1 MKSVKVYLAIASVV
15 GVTNAQTLLD
25 LRSQVKNVHFSRAAA
40 TKPFKSGAALP
51 ATCSIGEEFFDTSAA
66 PGNNWYAC
74 TATNVWTQ
82 QGGGVINGDVSGPA
96 SAATVTAIQGKPISS
111 TAPND
116 GAVLRWSGADAQ
128 WAPVVDTGAVVTST
142 QLRDL
147 SANVD
152 DPNTLSIGSGTWGAG
167 TSTFNIPGV
176 TANIRSID
184 VTGATN
190 ATPIVLSVGSTNG
203 LHNGD
208 SITVA
213 GVQGNPAANGTWS
226 IIVYNATQ
234 IELQGSAGS
243 GAYTG
248 GGKIAGTGS
257 GTAYIYANE
266 SGSITIEH
274 SSSAALVLSCTGKC
288 ITNQVIAPSF
298 AASSSPVAVAT
309 ISNGVWASVE
319 DRRRFMSSIN
329 IVAGL
334 GIAVDRNGGQAS
346 IAIDSSVP
354 RLGGTNV
361 WLSDNSFTAATRT
374 APCRTGNGA
383 PAAQRGT
390 TGDCYFQSD
399 AAPGQNL
406 WFATTTGTPAN
417 WTQPQAIVGPTGV
430 SAGVYRNATLT
441 ISADGRI
448 SNASAG
454 VGAGSGMLDWQ
465 KRRTDQV
472 VNTTS
477 DTTLFTTSIPART
490 IQAGR
495 CVRISSQFQQ
505 QYSAAP
511 YDYKLWIGSTS
522 ITVAGASTTQ
532 TVLSGN
538 FLVCNDPASTNSQQ
552 ITSKVDWAT
561 TSSTGTIIRTA
572 AEDTTAPLVFK
583 VTARAVSGTPN
594 NVTPWGWLVEL
605 VQ

>member
-1 MKSVKVYLAIASVV
+1 MKSVKIFLAIASVV
-15 GVTNAQTLLD
+15 GGMNAQTLLD
-25 LRSQVKNVHFSRAAA
+25 LRSQVKNVDFSRAAA
-40 TKPFKSGAALP
+40 TKPFKSGPALP
-51 ATCSIGEEFFDTSAA
+51 ATCSIGEAFFDTSAT

-74 TATNVWTQ
+74 TATNIWTQ
-82 QGGGVINGDVSGPA
+82 QGGGNINGDVSGPV
-96 SAATVTAIQGKPISS
+96 SSATVTAIQGKPVSS
-111 TAPND
+111 MTPND
-116 GAVLRWSGADAQ
+116 GAVLRWIGADAQ
-128 WAPVVDTGAVVTST
+128 WAPVVDSGAVVTSA

-147 SANVD
+147 SASVD
-152 DPNTLSIGSGTWGAG
+152 DPNTLTIGGGTWGAG
-167 TSTFNIPGV
+167 SSTFNIPGV
-176 TANIRSID
+176 TASIRSID
-184 VTGATN
+184 ITGATN
-190 ATPIVLSVGSTNG
+190 ASPIVLTVGSTNG

-234 IELQGSAGS
+234 IELQGSSGS

-248 GGKIAGTGS
+248 GGKIAGSGS

-274 SSSAALVLSCTGKC
+274 SSSAAVVLTCTGKC

-309 ISNGVWASVE
+309 ISNGVWASDE

-334 GIAVDRNGGQAS
+334 GIAVDRSGGQAS

-354 RLGGTNV
+354 RLGGSNV

-374 APCRTGNGA
+374 APCRTGNGT
-383 PAAQRGT
+383 PATQRGT

-406 WFATTTGTPAN
+406 WFATSTGTPAN
-417 WTQPQAIVGPTGV
+417 WTQPQATVGPTGV

-441 ISADGRI
+441 IGVDGRI

-454 VGAGSGMLDWQ
+454 VASGSGMFDWQ
-465 KRRTDQV
+465 KRRTDQA
-472 VNTTS
+472 VNTTG
-477 DTTLFTTSIPART
+477 DTTMFTTSIPAGT
-490 IQAGR
+490 LGAGG
-495 CVRISSQFQQ
+495 CVRIASQFQQ
-505 QYSAAP
+505 QFSAAQ

-522 ITVAGASTTQ
+522 ITVAGANATQ
-532 TVLSGN
+532 GMMAGS
-538 FLVCNDPASTNSQQ
+538 FLVCNDPGLTNSQQ
-552 ITSKVDWAT
+552 ITSRVDWG
-561 TSSTGTIIRTA
+561 TSFSTGTIIRTS
-572 AEDTTAPLVFK
+572 AEDTTGAFTLK
-583 VTARAVSGTPN
+583 LTARSVSGTPN